1 MKEEQKKARELQET
15 VRAPTQKTMDTEK
28 KLISVKVT
36 KGGRAKAVKKMEVLL
51 AQLDAA
57 VDECELLGEQW
68 NGLKRYNI
76 FILI

>member
-15 VRAPTQKTMDTEK
+15 ARALTQKTKEAEK
-28 KLISVKVT
+28 KLTAVKIA
-36 KGGRAKAVKKMEVLL
+36 KGGLTKAVKKMEVLL